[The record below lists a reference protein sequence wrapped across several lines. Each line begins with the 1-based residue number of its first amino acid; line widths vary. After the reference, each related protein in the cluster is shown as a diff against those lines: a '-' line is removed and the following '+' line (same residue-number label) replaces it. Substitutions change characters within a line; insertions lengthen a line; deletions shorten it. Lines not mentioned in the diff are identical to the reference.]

1 MPYGKGTYGKKKDG
15 PQKQQKSVVRRR
27 SPWDLRPSRRSF
39 HPHFVQQF
47 FVKRKGQKM
56 IDVLIGCVI
65 GWFAH
70 IAWTKWGHHLVDLN
84 KNDGS

>member
-1 MPYGKGTYGKKKDG
+1 
-15 PQKQQKSVVRRR
+15 
-27 SPWDLRPSRRSF
+27 
-39 HPHFVQQF
+39 
-47 FVKRKGQKM
+47 M